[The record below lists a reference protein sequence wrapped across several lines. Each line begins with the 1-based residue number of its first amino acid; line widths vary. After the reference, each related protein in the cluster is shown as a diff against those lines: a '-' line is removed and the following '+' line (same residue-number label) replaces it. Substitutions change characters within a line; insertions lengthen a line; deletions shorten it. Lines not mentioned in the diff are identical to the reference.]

1 MIETPKITH
10 RRGWA
15 TSSLIAGLLWVV
27 LAVLPIPFTTPLG
40 LPFAGYAIVVGAF
53 SLRHSLR
60 IKDRAGAW
68 RAGWGAGLGCAGFV
82 YLFIA
87 YFIIGALFV
96 GGLVAFLNGMIHNGT
111 PMPPMP

>member
-1 MIETPKITH
+1 MIETPSPIH

-15 TSSLIAGLLWVV
+15 TSSLIAGLLWIL
-27 LAVLPIPFTTPLG
+27 LAILPIPLTTPLG
-40 LPFAGYAIVVGAF
+40 LPFAGYAIVVGAV

-60 IKDRAGAW
+60 MRDSAGAW

-82 YLFIA
+82 YLLIT
-87 YFIIGALFV
+87 YLILGTILV
-96 GGLVAFLNGMIHNGT
+96 GGLVAFFNGVNHGT